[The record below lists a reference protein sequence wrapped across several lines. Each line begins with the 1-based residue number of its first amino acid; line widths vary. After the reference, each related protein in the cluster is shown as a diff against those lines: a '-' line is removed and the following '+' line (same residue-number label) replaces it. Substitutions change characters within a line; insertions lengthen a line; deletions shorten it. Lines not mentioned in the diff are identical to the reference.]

1 MDTIL
6 QDIRYA
12 FRQLIAHRA
21 TTAIAVLTL
30 ALGIGANM
38 SVMSLINA
46 TLFKPAR
53 AADPEQLVWV
63 MPRMEQNGRY
73 GSWSYPNYTD
83 FSNAAQS
90 YSGVLAFGHAEFS
103 VGAESPER
111 VIGLTVSGNY
121 FDVIGVRAGLGRW
134 FRASDDVPGAPPVA
148 LIGYGLWTTR
158 FGGDSGVIGRQLTV
172 NAHQYTIIGVAPKH
186 FADIALGEPT
196 DVWLTIHG
204 IAQLNP
210 RNGWMYTGRN
220 SGWLRVVA
228 RLKPEQSREQAASEA
243 RVIATRLQPDSTP
256 VDDRRTLAVLP
267 VAGGLDPSNRAE
279 GAPILALVMVVPL
292 LVLVVACANVANLF
306 VARGVRRRKE
316 LAVRRAL
323 GASRGRL
330 VRQLLTEC
338 VMLAAA
344 AGLVGMMLSGWLT
357 LILSKVAAMPPDMAP
372 AFAPDSRVFIATF
385 VLALVAGGLFGLLP
399 SLAATRSELTPALK
413 NESVTL
419 RIGRSRHYL
428 RNTFVVGQVAVSL
441 LLLITAGLF
450 VGSLSKALKVEPG
463 FDPQNTVS
471 VRFDLQAQGYTDE
484 RIPQFQRRLL
494 DELSATT
501 GIESAALANVIP
513 LSNRAM
519 GNAIQREGAAENDDV
534 PAQLSGVTAGFFAT
548 MRIPFV
554 RGRPFTAQEAAADA
568 PVIVINE
575 TLAQR
580 FWPDADPIGK
590 RVLVGGRAPW
600 REVIGV
606 TRNGKYR
613 SLAEVQAVNYFFVP
627 ASARDLN
634 GDVTL
639 VARGLADTKTT
650 IAAVT
655 GVFRR
660 LDPNVPVYRMAT
672 LDENLAETVDTQRAG
687 AALLGVFGTLAL
699 ALAALGIFG
708 VIAQGVATRTREIGI
723 RMSLGAQTADVVRT
737 FVREG
742 VGLTLIGAAI
752 GLAMSFAVSTLLA
765 NLLFGL
771 TPTDALTFTY
781 AVLTLVMVA
790 IVASWLPAR
799 RAARV
804 DPLVALRTE

>member
-12 FRQLIAHRA
+12 FRQLIGNPS
-21 TTAIAVLTL
+21 TTIIAVLTL

-53 AADPEQLVWV
+53 AVDPEQLVWV

-83 FSNAAQS
+83 FTNAAQS
-90 YSGVLAFGHAEFS
+90 YSGVLAFGHQEFS
-103 VGAESPER
+103 VGGDSPQR
-111 VIGLTVSGNY
+111 ARGLTVSGNY
-121 FDVIGVRAGLGRW
+121 FDVIGVRVGLGRW
-134 FRASDDVPGAPPVA
+134 FRASDDVPGAPPVV
-148 LIGYGLWTTR
+148 LIGHGFWATR
-158 FGGDSGVIGRQLTV
+158 FGSDSGVIGRQLTL
-172 NAHQYTIIGVAPKH
+172 NAHQYTIVGVAPRN
-186 FADIALGEPT
+186 FADIALGEPS

-204 IAQLNP
+204 LAQLNP
-210 RNGWMYTGRN
+210 DEGWRYTSRN

-228 RLKPEQSREQAASEA
+228 RLKPDQSRERAESEA
-243 RVIATRLQPDSTP
+243 RVIATRLQPDSTAP
-256 VDDRRTLAVLP
+256 DERRTLAVAP

-344 AGLVGMMLSGWLT
+344 AGFVGMTLSSWLT
-357 LILSKVAAMPPDMAP
+357 LILSRVAAMPPDVAP
-372 AFAPDSRVFIATF
+372 ALVPDSRVFIATF
-385 VLALVAGGLFGLLP
+385 VLAIVAGGLFGLLP
-399 SLAATRSELTPALK
+399 SLAATRTELTPALK

-419 RIGRSRHYL
+419 RVGRSRHYL

-450 VGSLSKALKVEPG
+450 VGSLTKALKVDPG
-463 FDPQNTVS
+463 FDPRNTVS
-471 VRFDLQAQGYTDE
+471 LRFDLQAEGYTEE
-484 RIPQFQRRLL
+484 RISLFQRRLL
-494 DELSATT
+494 DDLSATT
-501 GIESAALANVIP
+501 GIESVALANVIP

-534 PAQLSGVTAGFFAT
+534 GSQLSAVTTGFFTT
-548 MRIPFV
+548 MRIPFA
-554 RGRPFTAQEAAADA
+554 RGRAFTAEEVASDA

-575 TLAQR
+575 TLARR
-580 FWPDADPIGK
+580 FWPDADPLGK
-590 RVLVGGRAPW
+590 RVRVGGRAPW
-600 REVIGV
+600 REVVGV
-606 TRNGKYR
+606 VRNGKYR

-639 VARGLADTKTT
+639 VARGVGDAKATVS
-650 IAAVT
+650 AVT
-655 GVFRR
+655 SVIRR
-660 LDPNVPVYRMAT
+660 LDANVPVYRIAT
-672 LDENLAETVDTQRAG
+672 LEENLAGTVDTQRAG
-687 AALLGVFGTLAL
+687 AALLGVFGALAL
-699 ALAALGIFG
+699 ALAALGLFG
-708 VIAQGVATRTREIGI
+708 VISQGVASRTREIGI
-723 RMSLGAQTADVVRT
+723 RMSLGARAADVVT
-737 FVREG
+737 AFVREG
-742 VGLTLIGAAI
+742 IVLTAIGAVIGVGLSIAI
-752 GLAMSFAVSTLLA
+752 SSVLAT
-765 NLLFGL
+765 LLFGL

-781 AVLTLVMVA
+781 AVGALTLVALVSA
-790 IVASWLPAR
+790 WIPAR

-804 DPLVALRTE
+804 DPLIALRQE